1 MKTRIG
7 CLVLLLTLTGCS
19 PKPFTNASL
28 YNNNQSPVTGS
39 LLLGT
44 FQGTLPCADCP
55 GIQTELSL
63 YHPNLYTDEGTY
75 VLKLTYLDRAVE
87 PIVTQ
92 GEWTILR
99 GDAADENASV
109 YQLEPDHPEKS
120 SYYLRVNAREIRMLD
135 KDEKEM
141 KTKLN
146 FTLKR
151 VSTSLP

>member
-7 CLVLLLTLTGCS
+7 CLLLLLTLIGCA

-28 YNNNQSPVTGS
+28 YNSSQGPALGS

-55 GIQTELSL
+55 GIKTELSL

-75 VLKLTYLDRAVE
+75 VLKTTYLDRTVK
-87 PIVTQ
+87 PTVTQ

-109 YQLEPDHPEKS
+109 YQLEPDHPDKS
-120 SYYLRVNAREIRMLD
+120 SYYLRVNTNELRQLD
-135 KDEKEM
+135 KDEKEI
-141 KTKLN
+141 KSALN

-151 VSTSLP
+151 VAPSLP

>member
-1 MKTRIG
+1 MKFRISG
-7 CLVLLLTLTGCS
+7 LILLLTLVGCS
-19 PKPFTNASL
+19 PKPMTNGSL
-28 YNNNQSPVTGS
+28 YNKAQGPAGGT

-55 GIQTELSL
+55 GILTELSL

-75 VLKLTYLDRAVE
+75 VLKLTTLDRDVKPLVA
-87 PIVTQ
+87 Q

-120 SYYLRVNAREIRMLD
+120 TYYLRVNSNELRQLD

-141 KTKLN
+141 TSKLN

-151 VSTSLP
+151 VPSGL